1 MKKTHIMDVK
11 GRPWSS
17 TVIVHDEDIE
27 RVRRFE
33 YIGSLL
39 EADGDDTK
47 EFKWRLTMACNKL
60 IYMENVWKATQ
71 QN

>member
-1 MKKTHIMDVK
+1 MDVK
-11 GRPWSS
+11 GCPWSS

-47 EFKWRLTMACNKL
+47 
-60 IYMENVWKATQ
+60 
-71 QN
+71 